1 MSGTRKETVMAE
13 SKAIK
18 DYIYEN
24 KSLVLATVDEAGNPQ
39 IRHIG
44 GYTIDGKDILFSTG
58 KDTDKTREIAN
69 NNNVALLFQHE
80 GQQELKNVTLYGK
93 ARKLNNEETVEA
105 VELIKKR
112 RPQLRYTPE
121 ANIIYRVESES
132 VKVLDFS
139 KEDRQVVF
147 PASELA

>member
-1 MSGTRKETVMAE
+1 M
-13 SKAIK
+13 
-18 DYIYEN
+18 
-24 KSLVLATVDEAGNPQ
+24 VLATVDEAGNPQ

-58 KDTDKTREIAN
+58 KDTDKTREIDN

-93 ARKLNNEETVEA
+93 ARKLDEEETKKA
-105 VELIKKR
+105 VDLIKIR

-139 KEDRQVVF
+139 KEERQVVF

>member
-1 MSGTRKETVMAE
+1 M
-13 SKAIK
+13 
-18 DYIYEN
+18 
-24 KSLVLATVDEAGNPQ
+24 ATVDEVGNPQ
-39 IRHIG
+39 LRHIG

-58 KDTDKTREIAN
+58 KDTDKTKEIAN

-93 ARKLNNEETVEA
+93 ARKLDEEETKKA
-105 VELIKKR
+105 VDLIKIR

-139 KEDRQVVF
+139 KEERQVVF